1 MSEGLWDGEQRY
13 VVHCLPMEEGLPKVH
28 RLTIEIMQRIWG
40 GGGQQQKQ
48 TAAAVLYHFPFS
60 PPVMWCGGFD
70 FLGWFFFVW
79 LGFFWVFF
87 FWKSFVFQNEA
98 LVAKEKH

>member
-40 GGGQQQKQ
+40 GRGQQQKQ
-48 TAAAVLYHFPFS
+48 IAAAALYHFPFS
-60 PPVMWCGGFD
+60 PPVMWCWGF
-70 FLGWFFFVW
+70 WFFWGGIFFVC
-79 LGFFWVFF
+79 LFWCFVFF
-87 FWKSFVFQNEA
+87 KSFVFQNEA

>member
-48 TAAAVLYHFPFS
+48 IAPAALYHFLFS
-60 PPVMWCGGFD
+60 SPVMWCWGF
-70 FLGWFFFVW
+70 LFF
-79 LGFFWVFF
+79 GVFF
-87 FWKSFVFQNEA
+87 LLLFFLRA
-98 LVAKEKH
+98 LYFKMKHL

>member
-1 MSEGLWDGEQRY
+1 
-13 VVHCLPMEEGLPKVH
+13 MEEGLPKVH

-48 TAAAVLYHFPFS
+48 IAAAALYHFPFS
-60 PPVMWCGGFD
+60 PPVMWFWE
-70 FLGWFFFVW
+70 FWFFGVFFLWVF
-79 LGFFWVFF
+79 GFFF
-87 FWKSFVFQNEA
+87 KSFVFQNEA